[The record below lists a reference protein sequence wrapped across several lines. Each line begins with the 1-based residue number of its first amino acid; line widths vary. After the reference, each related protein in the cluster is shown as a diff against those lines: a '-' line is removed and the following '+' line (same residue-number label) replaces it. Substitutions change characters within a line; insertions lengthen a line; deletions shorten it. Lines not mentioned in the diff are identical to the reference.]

1 MENFQPLSAAE
12 LDLLQQVV
20 DIINSKIAIPCTGCA
35 YCINNCPME
44 IPIPKYFSLYNSD
57 LLEPPDKAWTQQGVL
72 YDHFAQQQGKA
83 SDCCECGQCEKMCPQ
98 HLPIHGCSKQW
109 PNILRNSSCSAI
121 IYSVSIFLCSYY

>member
-1 MENFQPLSAAE
+1 
-12 LDLLQQVV
+12 
-20 DIINSKIAIPCTGCA
+20 
-35 YCINNCPME
+35 ME

-98 HLPIHGCSKQW
+98 HLPIRELLKTVAKH
-109 PNILRNSSCSAI
+109 
-121 IYSVSIFLCSYY
+121 FEE